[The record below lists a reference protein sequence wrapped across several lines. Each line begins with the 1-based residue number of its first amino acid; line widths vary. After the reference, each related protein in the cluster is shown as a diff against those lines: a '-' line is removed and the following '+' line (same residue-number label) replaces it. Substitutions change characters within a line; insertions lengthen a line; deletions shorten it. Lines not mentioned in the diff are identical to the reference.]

1 MAIPDDGAKS
11 SGKGRE
17 QSQDPQVAPGQDII
31 SALIAALTDRGLQR
45 FEGPFGA
52 PVGDAEAQFFQ
63 TMRDLNIQGSLG
75 TGFQSLENI
84 AGGSLQDAA
93 APGLSR
99 LLDVGSANLN
109 EQAALSG
116 VLSSSGAAQNQ
127 ADFSANAI
135 AQLQQSLAPLQLSAS
150 QTLASPG
157 TAGIAGGAFGGE
169 RQILDEQIQ
178 RMIQN
183 FQQEQSLIPGLLS
196 GAGVAAGGTSF
207 FQPTTSAGKGE
218 NLLTAASPVL
228 AQALSG
234 YLKNRQTNNTGNTGV
249 AGSGTGVTFPGG
261 TSSAPPPG
269 GVGSSGDSRG
279 KKDSE
284 SGF

>member
-1 MAIPDDGAKS
+1 MADQQ
-11 SGKGRE
+11 GKGRE

-31 SALIAALTDRGLQR
+31 AALISALTDRGLLR
-45 FEGPFGA
+45 FQGPFAA
-52 PVGDAEAQFFQ
+52 PIGDAEAQFFQ
-63 TMRDLNIQGSLG
+63 AMRDLNIQGSLG

-99 LLDVGSANLN
+99 LLDIGSANLN

-127 ADFSANAI
+127 ADFSANAV

-157 TAGIAGGAFGGE
+157 TAGIAGAAFGAE
-169 RQILDEQIQ
+169 RQIQDTEIQ
-178 RMIQN
+178 RMLQN

-218 NLLTAASPVL
+218 NLLTAATPVL
-228 AQALSG
+228 AEALSG
-234 YLKNRQTNNTGNTGV
+234 YLKNRNTGTTG
-249 AGSGTGVTFPGG
+249 GTTGVTFPGG

-269 GVGSSGDSRG
+269 GVGSSGGGSGGGG
-279 KKDSE
+279 KSNK
-284 SGF
+284 